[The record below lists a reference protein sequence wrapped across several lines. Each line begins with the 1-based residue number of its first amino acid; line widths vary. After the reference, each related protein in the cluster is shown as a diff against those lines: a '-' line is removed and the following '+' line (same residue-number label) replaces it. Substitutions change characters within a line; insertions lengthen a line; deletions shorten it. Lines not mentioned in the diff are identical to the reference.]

1 MNHQLLP
8 RHGHAPDADD
18 CHALAL
24 YWDNEAMRPDA
35 NDQTVLVCLAEAK
48 HWRDVA
54 NELERLTQATPVEY
68 AEAEPERQRIERDM
82 TERMLDDVEIFD
94 GLDRAKAR
102 HVASGWPERPND
114 FPR

>member
-1 MNHQLLP
+1 MVSCY
-8 RHGHAPDADD
+8 DAY
-18 CHALAL
+18 AREAYWLAVA
-24 YWDNEAMRPDA
+24 DNPLA
-35 NDQTVLVCLAEAK
+35 NKATKEVATAEARA
-48 HWRDVA
+48 WRQVA
-54 NELERLTQATPVEY
+54 ATIKLLGQATPFEY

-102 HVASGWPERPND
+102 HVASGRPERLND